1 MMGKAP
7 IRYELRARPLERAIS
22 PGRGG
27 VVEGGTWRFLG
38 FCTRVAPDEGVTG
51 ERAAPGPPGHVKED
65 DFLAEAPTDMIVSSE
80 KSSRHPRIPSYEV

>member
-27 VVEGGTWRFLG
+27 VLEGGTWRFLG
-38 FCTRVAPDEGVTG
+38 FCIRVTPGERVTG
-51 ERAAPGPPGHVKED
+51 ERAALGRSERLKED
-65 DFLAEAPTDMIVSSE
+65 DFLAEIPTDMIVS
-80 KSSRHPRIPSYEV
+80 